1 MANNTMSKEEIAKKK
16 KERMA
21 AKRLMIDKL
30 RFWVGV
36 FSVPT
41 ILIMACMLI
50 GAAYYLGE
58 SQLAVVTGLISTI
71 TIGLINVL
79 NGMVVP
85 PAPED
90 PLAVVAKDLVHHLQD
105 QANNQKDMEVSMDRN
120 KIKIGGNG
128 VKMESTTPSDPIWGD
143 DVPLT
148 KKKKGKK

>member
-1 MANNTMSKEEIAKKK
+1 MSNLSKEEIEKRK

-50 GAAYYLGE
+50 AAAYYLGE

-85 PAPED
+85 PPPED
-90 PLAVVAKDLVHHLQD
+90 PLAVVAKDLVHHLQE
-105 QANNQKDMEVSMDRN
+105 NNKSAEICMDKN
-120 KIKIGGNG
+120 HIKIGGNG
-128 VKMESTTPSDPIWGD
+128 MKVATSNDKDLIWGND
-143 DVPLT
+143 KPP
-148 KKKKGKK
+148 KKGKK

>member
-1 MANNTMSKEEIAKKK
+1 MPELTKEQIAAKK
-16 KERMA
+16 KERAA

-105 QANNQKDMEVSMDRN
+105 QAQKDMEVSMDRN
-120 KIKIGGNG
+120 TIKIGGNG
-128 VKMESTTPSDPIWGD
+128 VKVDSKTPQDPLWGD
-143 DVPLT
+143 DKPL
-148 KKKKGKK
+148 KKGKK

>member
-1 MANNTMSKEEIAKKK
+1 MAQLSKEEVVALKKK
-16 KERMA
+16 RA
-21 AKRLMIDKL
+21 ADKRLMIDKL

-105 QANNQKDMEVSMDRN
+105 QAQKDMEVSMDRN
-120 KIKIGGNG
+120 TIKIGGNG
-128 VKMESTTPSDPIWGD
+128 VKVDSKTPQDPLWGD
-143 DVPLT
+143 DKPL
-148 KKKKGKK
+148 KKGKKK

>member
-1 MANNTMSKEEIAKKK
+1 MALSKEEIAAKK
-16 KERMA
+16 KERAA

-50 GAAYYLGE
+50 ASAYFLGE

-79 NGMVVP
+79 NGMVAP
-85 PAPED
+85 PPPED
-90 PLAVVAKDLVHHLQD
+90 PLATVAKDLVHHMQD
-105 QANNQKDMEVSMDRN
+105 QANKDMEVSMDRN

-128 VKMESTTPSDPIWGD
+128 VKMESNTPKHPVWGD
-143 DVPLT
+143 DKPI
-148 KKKKGKK
+148 KKKGKK

>member
-1 MANNTMSKEEIAKKK
+1 MSKEDIAQKK

-105 QANNQKDMEVSMDRN
+105 QAQKDMEVSMDRN
-120 KIKIGGNG
+120 TIKIGGNG
-128 VKMESTTPSDPIWGD
+128 VKVDSKTPKNPIWGD
-143 DVPLT
+143 DKPI
-148 KKKKGKK
+148 KKKGKK

>member
-1 MANNTMSKEEIAKKK
+1 MADLSKEEKIKKK
-16 KERMA
+16 KERAA

-50 GAAYYLGE
+50 AAAYYLGE

-105 QANNQKDMEVSMDRN
+105 QAQKDMEVSMDRN
-120 KIKIGGNG
+120 TIKIGGNG
-128 VKMESTTPSDPIWGD
+128 VKVDSKTPKNPIWGD
-143 DVPLT
+143 DKPI
-148 KKKKGKK
+148 KKKGKK

>member
-1 MANNTMSKEEIAKKK
+1 MSNLSKEEIEKRK

-50 GAAYYLGE
+50 AAAYYLGE

-85 PAPED
+85 PPPED
-90 PLAVVAKDLVHHLQD
+90 PLAVVAKDLVHHLQE
-105 QANNQKDMEVSMDRN
+105 NNKSAEISMDKN
-120 KIKIGGNG
+120 HIKIGGNG
-128 VKMESTTPSDPIWGD
+128 MKVATSNDKDLIWGND
-143 DVPLT
+143 KPP
-148 KKKKGKK
+148 KKGKK

>member
-1 MANNTMSKEEIAKKK
+1 MGMSKQEIEQKK

-50 GAAYYLGE
+50 ASAYYLGE

-79 NGMVVP
+79 NGMVAP
-85 PAPED
+85 PPPED
-90 PLAVVAKDLVHHLQD
+90 PLATVAKDLVHHLQD
-105 QANNQKDMEVSMDRN
+105 QANKDMEVSMDRN

-128 VKMESTTPSDPIWGD
+128 VKMESNTPKDSVWGD
-143 DVPLT
+143 DVPL
-148 KKKKGKK
+148 KKRKK

>member
-1 MANNTMSKEEIAKKK
+1 MPNLSKEEIERKKK
-16 KERMA
+16 ARMA
-21 AKRLMIDKL
+21 QKRLMIDRL

-50 GAAYYLGE
+50 AAAYYLGE

-85 PAPED
+85 PPPED
-90 PLAVVAKDLVHHLQD
+90 PLAVVAKDLVHHMQE
-105 QANNQKDMEVSMDRN
+105 QNKSAEIMMDKN
-120 KIKIGGNG
+120 HIKIGGNG
-128 VKMESTTPSDPIWGD
+128 MKVATSNDKDLVWGD
-143 DVPLT
+143 DKPF
-148 KKKKGKK
+148 KKGKK

>member
-1 MANNTMSKEEIAKKK
+1 MPNLSKEEIERKK

-21 AKRLMIDKL
+21 QKRLMIDRL

-85 PAPED
+85 PPPED
-90 PLAVVAKDLVHHLQD
+90 PLAVVAKDLVHHMQE
-105 QANNQKDMEVSMDRN
+105 QNKSAEIMMDKN
-120 KIKIGGNG
+120 HIKIGGYGMKVATSNDKDL
-128 VKMESTTPSDPIWGD
+128 VWGD
-143 DVPLT
+143 DKPF
-148 KKKKGKK
+148 KKGKK

>member
-1 MANNTMSKEEIAKKK
+1 MSNLSKEEIEKRK

-50 GAAYYLGE
+50 AAAYYLGE

-85 PAPED
+85 PPPED
-90 PLAVVAKDLVHHLQD
+90 PLAVVAKDLVHHLQE
-105 QANNQKDMEVSMDRN
+105 NNKSAEISMDKN
-120 KIKIGGNG
+120 HIKIGGNG
-128 VKMESTTPSDPIWGD
+128 MKVATSNDKDLILGNDKPP
-143 DVPLT
+143 
-148 KKKKGKK
+148 KKGKK

>member
-1 MANNTMSKEEIAKKK
+1 MSKQEIEQKK
-16 KERMA
+16 KERAA

-50 GAAYYLGE
+50 AAAYYLGE

-79 NGMVVP
+79 NGMVAP
-85 PAPED
+85 PTPED
-90 PLAVVAKDLVHHLQD
+90 PLATVAKDLVHHLQENSKS
-105 QANNQKDMEVSMDRN
+105 AEIMMDKN
-120 KIKIGGNG
+120 HIKIGGNG
-128 VKMESTTPSDPIWGD
+128 MKVATSNEKDLICGNDGKP
-143 DVPLT
+143 
-148 KKKKGKK
+148 KKK

>member
-1 MANNTMSKEEIAKKK
+1 MAQLSKEEVVALKKK
-16 KERMA
+16 RA
-21 AKRLMIDKL
+21 ADKRLMIDKL

-50 GAAYYLGE
+50 AAAYYLGE
-58 SQLAVVTGLISTI
+58 SQLAVVTGLNSTI

-105 QANNQKDMEVSMDRN
+105 QAQKDMEVSMDRN
-120 KIKIGGNG
+120 TIKIGGNG
-128 VKMESTTPSDPIWGD
+128 VKMESKTPKSPVWGD
-143 DVPLT
+143 DKPL
-148 KKKKGKK
+148 KKKGKK

>member
-1 MANNTMSKEEIAKKK
+1 MSKEDIAQKK

-105 QANNQKDMEVSMDRN
+105 QAQKDMEVSMDRN
-120 KIKIGGNG
+120 TIKIGGNG
-128 VKMESTTPSDPIWGD
+128 VKVDSKTPQNPIWGD
-143 DVPLT
+143 DKPL
-148 KKKKGKK
+148 KKGKKK

>member
-1 MANNTMSKEEIAKKK
+1 MGNKMSKEEIAQIKRKQ
-16 KERMA
+16 A
-21 AKRLMIDKL
+21 ADRRLMIDKL

-50 GAAYYLGE
+50 AAAYYLGE

-71 TIGLINVL
+71 TLGLINVL
-79 NGMVVP
+79 TSMVAP

-90 PLAVVAKDLVHHLQD
+90 PLATVAKDLVHHLQD
-105 QANNQKDMEVSMDRN
+105 QSQKDMEVSMDRN

-128 VKMESTTPSDPIWGD
+128 VKMESKTPESPIWGD
-143 DVPLT
+143 DKPL
-148 KKKKGKK
+148 KKGKK

>member
-1 MANNTMSKEEIAKKK
+1 MSNLSKEEIEKRKR
-16 KERMA
+16 ERMA

-85 PAPED
+85 PPPED
-90 PLAVVAKDLVHHLQD
+90 QLAVVAKDLVHHMQE
-105 QANNQKDMEVSMDRN
+105 QNKSAEISMDKN
-120 KIKIGGNG
+120 HIKIGGNG
-128 VKMESTTPSDPIWGD
+128 MKIATSNDKDLVWGNDKKPI
-143 DVPLT
+143 
-148 KKKKGKK
+148 KKGKK

>member
-1 MANNTMSKEEIAKKK
+1 MGMSKHEIEQKK
-16 KERMA
+16 KERAA

-50 GAAYYLGE
+50 AAAYYLGE

-79 NGMVVP
+79 NGMVAP
-85 PAPED
+85 PTPED
-90 PLAVVAKDLVHHLQD
+90 PLAIVAKDLVHHLQE
-105 QANNQKDMEVSMDRN
+105 QNKSAEIMMDKN
-120 KIKIGGNG
+120 HIKIGGNG
-128 VKMESTTPSDPIWGD
+128 MKVATSNEKDLIWGND
-143 DVPLT
+143 G
-148 KKKKGKK
+148 KKGK

>member
-1 MANNTMSKEEIAKKK
+1 MAQLSKEEVVALKKK
-16 KERMA
+16 RSA
-21 AKRLMIDKL
+21 DKRLMIDKL

-50 GAAYYLGE
+50 AAAYYLGE

-105 QANNQKDMEVSMDRN
+105 QAQKDMEVSMDRN
-120 KIKIGGNG
+120 TIKIGGNG
-128 VKMESTTPSDPIWGD
+128 VKMESKTPKSPVWGD
-143 DVPLT
+143 DKPL
-148 KKKKGKK
+148 KKKGKK

>member
-1 MANNTMSKEEIAKKK
+1 MPNLSKEEIERKK

-21 AKRLMIDKL
+21 QKRLMIDRL

-50 GAAYYLGE
+50 AAAYYLGE

-85 PAPED
+85 PPPED
-90 PLAVVAKDLVHHLQD
+90 PLAVVAKDLVHHMQE
-105 QANNQKDMEVSMDRN
+105 QNKSAEIMMDKN
-120 KIKIGGNG
+120 HIKIGGNG
-128 VKMESTTPSDPIWGD
+128 MKVATSNDKDLVWGD
-143 DVPLT
+143 DKPF
-148 KKKKGKK
+148 KKGKK

>member
-1 MANNTMSKEEIAKKK
+1 MPELTKEQIAAKK

-36 FSVPT
+36 CSVPT

-105 QANNQKDMEVSMDRN
+105 QAQKDMEVSMDRN
-120 KIKIGGNG
+120 TIKIGGNG
-128 VKMESTTPSDPIWGD
+128 VKMESKTPADPVWGD
-143 DVPLT
+143 DKVP
-148 KKKKGKK
+148 KKRKK

>member
-1 MANNTMSKEEIAKKK
+1 MSQLSKEEILAKK
-16 KERMA
+16 KERAA

-50 GAAYYLGE
+50 ASAYFLGE

-79 NGMVVP
+79 NGMVAP
-85 PAPED
+85 PPPED
-90 PLAVVAKDLVHHLQD
+90 PLATVAKDLVHHMQD
-105 QANNQKDMEVSMDRN
+105 QANKDMEVSMDRN

-128 VKMESTTPSDPIWGD
+128 VKMESNTPKHPVWGD
-143 DVPLT
+143 DKPI
-148 KKKKGKK
+148 KKKGKK

>member
-1 MANNTMSKEEIAKKK
+1 MAQLSKEEVVALKKK
-16 KERMA
+16 RA
-21 AKRLMIDKL
+21 ADKRLMIDKL

-50 GAAYYLGE
+50 AAAYYLGE

-105 QANNQKDMEVSMDRN
+105 QSQKDMEVSMDRN
-120 KIKIGGNG
+120 TIKIGGNG
-128 VKMESTTPSDPIWGD
+128 VKVDSKTPQDPLWGD
-143 DVPLT
+143 DKPL
-148 KKKKGKK
+148 KKGKKK

>member
-1 MANNTMSKEEIAKKK
+1 MENKQMSKEDIAQKK

-50 GAAYYLGE
+50 AAAYYLGE

-105 QANNQKDMEVSMDRN
+105 QSQKDMEVSMDRN
-120 KIKIGGNG
+120 TIKIGGNG
-128 VKMESTTPSDPIWGD
+128 VKVDSKTPQDPIWGD
-143 DVPLT
+143 DKPM
-148 KKKKGKK
+148 KKKGKK

>member
-1 MANNTMSKEEIAKKK
+1 MELNKEEIARRK

-50 GAAYYLGE
+50 GAAYFLGE

-105 QANNQKDMEVSMDRN
+105 QAQKDMEVSMDRN
-120 KIKIGGNG
+120 TIKIGGNG
-128 VKMESTTPSDPIWGD
+128 VKMESKTPKDSVWGD
-143 DVPLT
+143 DVPLNSKKRT
-148 KKKKGKK
+148 KKK

>member
-1 MANNTMSKEEIAKKK
+1 MAQLSKEEIAKKK
-16 KERMA
+16 KERAA

-90 PLAVVAKDLVHHLQD
+90 PLAVVAKYLVHHLQD
-105 QANNQKDMEVSMDRN
+105 QSTKDIVVFMDRN

-128 VKMESTTPSDPIWGD
+128 VKMESKTPASPIWGD
-143 DVPLT
+143 DKPL
-148 KKKKGKK
+148 KKGKK

>member
-1 MANNTMSKEEIAKKK
+1 MPQLSKEEIAQKK
-16 KERMA
+16 KERAA

-50 GAAYYLGE
+50 ASAYFLGE

-79 NGMVVP
+79 NGMVAP

-90 PLAVVAKDLVHHLQD
+90 PLAVVAKDLVHHMQD
-105 QANNQKDMEVSMDRN
+105 QANKDMEVVMDRN

-128 VKMESTTPSDPIWGD
+128 VKLDSQTPASPIWGD
-143 DVPLT
+143 DIPLT
-148 KKKKGKK
+148 NKKGKK

>member
-1 MANNTMSKEEIAKKK
+1 MSKQEIEQKK
-16 KERMA
+16 KERAA

-50 GAAYYLGE
+50 AAAYYLGE

-79 NGMVVP
+79 NGMVAP
-85 PAPED
+85 PTPED
-90 PLAVVAKDLVHHLQD
+90 PLATVAKDLVHHLQENSKS
-105 QANNQKDMEVSMDRN
+105 AEIMMDKN
-120 KIKIGGNG
+120 HIKIGGNG
-128 VKMESTTPSDPIWGD
+128 MKVATSNEKDLIWGND
-143 DVPLT
+143 GKP
-148 KKKKGKK
+148 KKK

>member
-1 MANNTMSKEEIAKKK
+1 MAQLSKEEIAKKK
-16 KERMA
+16 KERAA

-50 GAAYYLGE
+50 GAAYFLGE

-90 PLAVVAKDLVHHLQD
+90 PLAVVAKDLVHHIQE
-105 QANNQKDMEVSMDRN
+105 QNKSAEIMMDKN
-120 KIKIGGNG
+120 HIKIGGNG
-128 VKMESTTPSDPIWGD
+128 MKVATSNDKDLIWGND
-143 DVPLT
+143 
-148 KKKKGKK
+148 KKIKGKK

>member
-1 MANNTMSKEEIAKKK
+1 MGMSKQEIEQKK

-50 GAAYYLGE
+50 ASAYYLGE

-79 NGMVVP
+79 NGMVAP
-85 PAPED
+85 PPPED
-90 PLAVVAKDLVHHLQD
+90 PLATVAKDLVHHLQENSKS
-105 QANNQKDMEVSMDRN
+105 AEIMMDKN
-120 KIKIGGNG
+120 HIKIGGNG
-128 VKMESTTPSDPIWGD
+128 MKVATSNDKDLIWGKD
-143 DVPLT
+143 GKPR
-148 KKKKGKK
+148 KK